1 MKCRAIVF
9 ECSYIMNFMVFQAHF
24 NIYYG
29 IMRSTAWCRVCFI
42 ADNFVFIL
50 DFLRSKEFTP
60 Y

>member
-42 ADNFVFIL
+42 VDNFVFIL
-50 DFLRSKEFTP
+50 DFLS
-60 Y
+60 